1 MRLHYW
7 TALNVITQPNYQH
20 DENKST
26 ISRVTSMGLII
37 AICIMCVW
45 AGHLFYAL
53 EWGSTDYSSPMM
65 YVHLLV
71 QAYLYTGLFIT
82 AHDAMHGTVA
92 PSNKRINTIIGTIA
106 CFLFAGMSYK
116 RLITNHH
123 KHHDK
128 PGTSDDPDF
137 SSSQNYL
144 VWFATFMIR
153 YTTLLQLVAMGVMF
167 NVLKLRY
174 DEFSIWIYWVIP
186 SLLGALQL
194 FTFGT
199 YLPHRLPHADSMQ
212 PHNARSMKL
221 NHTLAML
228 TCYFFGYHHEHHHT
242 PGTPWWR
249 LWKVKEEMVSGAGT
263 HTHH

>member
-1 MRLHYW
+1 VVTNNDKYD
-7 TALNVITQPNYQH
+7 Y
-20 DENKST
+20 T
-26 ISRVTSMGLII
+26 INTVNSMGLYI
-37 AICIMCVW
+37 AICIICAW
-45 AGHLFYAL
+45 AGHLLFAL
-53 EWGSTDYSSPMM
+53 EWGSNDLASPMM
-65 YVHLLV
+65 YIHVLS

-92 PSNKRINTIIGTIA
+92 PSNKRINTIIGSIA
-106 CFLFAGMSYK
+106 SFLFAGMSYN
-116 RLITNHH
+116 RLVTNHH
-123 KHHDK
+123 KHHAK
-128 PGTSDDPDF
+128 PGTNEDPDF
-137 SSSQNYL
+137 SASQNYI

-153 YTTLLQLVAMGVMF
+153 YTTVLQLVVMGIMF
-167 NVLKLRY
+167 NLLKLRY
-174 DEFSIWIYWVIP
+174 SETSIWLYWVIP
-186 SLLGALQL
+186 SILGALQL

-249 LWKVKEEMVSGAGT
+249 LWKVKEQMISEIGT
-263 HTHH
+263 QVRH